1 MQSIFETLIASF
13 LENNVGVAN
22 GFLNPELVAKLTQN
36 LLKLEMNDQLK
47 SAGTSN
53 SKLAS
58 YDTAVR
64 GDSIYWLDKSH
75 NNIYENKFIALV
87 ENFIRY
93 LNSCFAGITDCE
105 FHYALYKKG
114 SYYIK
119 HLDQFR
125 NNSGRQYSM
134 ISYLD
139 NNWKAE
145 DGGELL
151 IHQGNNNQTISP
163 TQGKTVFFK
172 SNEIYHEVLA
182 TNISRMS
189 ITGWLKC

>member
-22 GFLNPELVAKLTQN
+22 GFLSTELVEKLTQN
-36 LLKLEMNDQLK
+36 LLQLEMNDQLK

-58 YDTAVR
+58 YDTTVR

-75 NNIYENKFIALV
+75 NDIYENKFLELV
-87 ENFIRY
+87 EDFIRY
-93 LNSCFAGITDCE
+93 LNSSCFTGITDCE

-151 IHQGNNNQTISP
+151 IHQVNNNQTISP
-163 TQGKTVFFK
+163 TQGKTVFF
-172 SNEIYHEVLA
+172 
-182 TNISRMS
+182 
-189 ITGWLKC
+189 